1 MGKSVSIF
9 NVPKCIGIP
18 GGLDFPVKCRV
29 TTVASPRQETRIV
42 KVNTSNDGSKPKN
55 YPSLHQNIAGKWG
68 FTPKSMVSQI
78 FHRFSSTKKVCGD
91 YCEGLSRETHTRQF
105 CSLSVDFFIV
115 FFLIFEDFFGG
126 SYMAVAINTEK
137 SGRQT
142 AKISSA

>member
-1 MGKSVSIF
+1 MRVS
-9 NVPKCIGIP
+9 
-18 GGLDFPVKCRV
+18 L
-29 TTVASPRQETRIV
+29 
-42 KVNTSNDGSKPKN
+42 
-55 YPSLHQNIAGKWG
+55 
-68 FTPKSMVSQI
+68 
-78 FHRFSSTKKVCGD
+78 
-91 YCEGLSRETHTRQF
+91 EGHTHTRQF